1 MLCEQGDFSIIG
13 SPGLRASHPGKE
25 IEKCPRPRHGIGDI
39 DGTVPEIGLVGV
51 VAEMGLVALA
61 LLQPARVMLK

>member
-1 MLCEQGDFSIIG
+1 M
-13 SPGLRASHPGKE
+13 R
-25 IEKCPRPRHGIGDI
+25 RGIGDI

-61 LLQPARVMLK
+61 LLQPARVMVK